1 VKGKFILGL
10 ASDLDA
16 MSFRKRFK
24 YQYRVSLSSL
34 WSLSNGLFIEIVYP
48 WLLRK
53 ADMVFAQ
60 HEGQKQILLQKN
72 IKSMVF
78 PNLIDL
84 TQQEIVTNPVHKDFI
99 YVGSLDKRKGFIEFF
114 EVVNKASSSSFK
126 VVGQPRDKTGDLYYE
141 KLKSYKNVELLGR
154 LNHNETLHHIA
165 NSKALILTSRMEGF
179 PNVFIEA
186 WACGI
191 PVLSLYFD
199 MGDLIKKEELGEV
212 ANGSI
217 DNLLNAMEKSMNS
230 VEFSS
235 RARAY
240 VERVHNLN
248 ANKIQ
253 EISFLFSEIHN
264 NGISRKTN

>member
-1 VKGKFILGL
+1 
-10 ASDLDA
+10 
-16 MSFRKRFK
+16 
-24 YQYRVSLSSL
+24 
-34 WSLSNGLFIEIVYP
+34 
-48 WLLRK
+48 
-53 ADMVFAQ
+53 MVFAQ

-84 TQQEIVTNPVHKDFI
+84 SQQDVVTNPIHKDFI
-99 YVGSLDKRKGFIEFF
+99 YVGSLDKRKGFIDFF
-114 EVVNKASSSSFK
+114 AVVNKAPSSTFK
-126 VVGQPRDKTGDLYYE
+126 VVGQPRDKTGHLYFD
-141 KLKSYKNVELLGR
+141 KLKSFKNVTLLGR
-154 LNHNETLHHIA
+154 LNHNETLLQIA

-199 MGDLIKKEELGEV
+199 MGELIKEEELGEV

-217 DNLLNAMEKSMNS
+217 DNLLNAMGKCMNT
-230 VEFSS
+230 VEFSN

-248 ANKIQ
+248 ANKIK
-253 EISFLFSEIHN
+253 EISFLFNEIHN